1 MISSLLSLIYANLR
15 ASWRKYILTGLGIA
29 VAAFFLSAVLL
40 LNTIIS
46 ATYVEHYGNQ
56 VRNSD
61 AVVATNISG
70 QAKENPSGALSVEE
84 VEDIR
89 HSPQVAGIREDS
101 VVSAMYHDAPGDPVP
116 YALSQAPTDPDLFP
130 YQIQGRMPQ
139 NDHEILLPESLRES
153 LHLNIGDK
161 FHGIDPVATIK
172 LPTPT
177 SITNFEG
184 GTLSLEDSLPT
195 KEYTI
200 TGTFRSPPLGS
211 EDSITVFAGGTMLT
225 TTSKIAH
232 REHKTNIVHD
242 AHIVAVK
249 LREGV
254 SVEDFKREFTAH
266 HDNHGRVVPAHEYAH
281 KLEPD
286 IGFAN
291 DLLTAALL
299 GLAALALMVSA
310 FVITNTFSVLL
321 SQRTRELALL
331 RTLGAS
337 RPNLLTIVL
346 AESTVLGV
354 LAASLGITL
363 AYALWAVIT
372 SWAAHTLVF
381 TFSLVPSG
389 VTLPV
394 CVAVT
399 WIAALKP
406 AYAASKVS
414 PVQGLRDGVVQ
425 QVSTYGKRQGVI
437 ALLLLVAGIVAYAV
451 FISKF
456 SEHVPDGMEGTHS
469 VQVLIVGIIAAALL
483 CFAILTAAHK
493 ILSPLVKFWSS
504 LIAHTL
510 TGSISCKNA
519 LRSPARMVSTGRA
532 LLVGMMLIAMVLTG
546 YVTLKASVTSFI
558 QQTDHPAAVLT
569 FNGSKDTEG
578 NSSTARNSQNSES
591 TAERYMHQA
600 QDAQRRVQE
609 LPSVQSE
616 AFVQYAGNLTG
627 DDDSHTPAASYGPVN
642 EAGSNPSAAA
652 STPDHTDLPAAYA
665 VSPQDIDIVLPGT
678 SETILQGD
686 VVVLPRSEQHALQGH
701 KPPSFTLH
709 GPRGDLRLTAVYSQ
723 TDDHTPYISRETA
736 AKVQDLDHPQL
747 LEGSSSTGESYVV
760 VRAKQGLS
768 SDESTELRND
778 LTDIARTTHGLYL
791 AGILEM
797 RATVEISLIV
807 IMYTILAIIAL
818 MVLISVLGVSNTLML
833 SAHERSR
840 ENALLRTLGLSRQQL
855 RSVIMMEAILITLS
869 ALLVA
874 LIGGTLAGF
883 ILTRAITPQN
893 IEIIYRIPLTEYC
906 IAFFGAL
913 GIAVLAS
920 WVPSVRASK
929 VSPVQAL
936 RED

>member
-1 MISSLLSLIYANLR
+1 
-15 ASWRKYILTGLGIA
+15 
-29 VAAFFLSAVLL
+29 
-40 LNTIIS
+40 
-46 ATYVEHYGNQ
+46 
-56 VRNSD
+56 
-61 AVVATNISG
+61 
-70 QAKENPSGALSVEE
+70 
-84 VEDIR
+84 
-89 HSPQVAGIREDS
+89 
-101 VVSAMYHDAPGDPVP
+101 
-116 YALSQAPTDPDLFP
+116 
-130 YQIQGRMPQ
+130 
-139 NDHEILLPESLRES
+139 
-153 LHLNIGDK
+153 
-161 FHGIDPVATIK
+161 
-172 LPTPT
+172 
-177 SITNFEG
+177 
-184 GTLSLEDSLPT
+184 
-195 KEYTI
+195 
-200 TGTFRSPPLGS
+200 
-211 EDSITVFAGGTMLT
+211 
-225 TTSKIAH
+225 
-232 REHKTNIVHD
+232 
-242 AHIVAVK
+242 
-249 LREGV
+249 
-254 SVEDFKREFTAH
+254 
-266 HDNHGRVVPAHEYAH
+266 
-281 KLEPD
+281 
-286 IGFAN
+286 
-291 DLLTAALL
+291 
-299 GLAALALMVSA
+299 
-310 FVITNTFSVLL
+310 
-321 SQRTRELALL
+321 
-331 RTLGAS
+331 
-337 RPNLLTIVL
+337 
-346 AESTVLGV
+346 
-354 LAASLGITL
+354 
-363 AYALWAVIT
+363 
-372 SWAAHTLVF
+372 
-381 TFSLVPSG
+381 
-389 VTLPV
+389 
-394 CVAVT
+394 
-399 WIAALKP
+399 
-406 AYAASKVS
+406 
-414 PVQGLRDGVVQ
+414 
-425 QVSTYGKRQGVI
+425 
-437 ALLLLVAGIVAYAV
+437 
-451 FISKF
+451 
-456 SEHVPDGMEGTHS
+456 
-469 VQVLIVGIIAAALL
+469 
-483 CFAILTAAHK
+483 
-493 ILSPLVKFWSS
+493 
-504 LIAHTL
+504 
-510 TGSISCKNA
+510 
-519 LRSPARMVSTGRA
+519 MVSTGRA

-616 AFVQYAGNLTG
+616 AFVQYAGNLTC
-627 DDDSHTPAASYGPVN
+627 DDDSHTLTTSDGPVN

-652 STPDHTDLPAAYA
+652 GAPDHTDLPDAYA
-665 VSPQDIDIVLPGT
+665 VSPQDIDVVLPGT

-778 LTDIARTTHGLYL
+778 LTDISRTTHGLYL

-797 RATVEISLIV
+797 RAAVEISLII
-807 IMYTILAIIAL
+807 IMYAILAIIAL

>member
-46 ATYVEHYGNQ
+46 ATYMAHYGNQ

-70 QAKENPSGALSVEE
+70 QAKENSSGVLSVEE

-89 HSPQVAGIREDS
+89 NSPQVAGIREDS

-116 YALSQAPTDPDLFP
+116 YAISQAPTDPDLFP

-200 TGTFRSPPLGS
+200 TGTFHSPPLGS

-266 HDNHGRVVPAHEYAH
+266 HDDHGYVVPAHEYAH

-381 TFSLVPSG
+381 TFSLVPLG

-437 ALLLLVAGIVAYAV
+437 ALLLLVASIVAYAV
-451 FISKF
+451 FMSKS

-469 VQVLIVGIIAAALL
+469 VQVLVVGIIAAALL
-483 CFAILTAAHK
+483 GFAILSAAHK

-510 TGSISCKNA
+510 TGSIACKNA

-616 AFVQYAGNLTG
+616 AFVQYAGNLTC
-627 DDDSHTPAASYGPVN
+627 DDDSHTLTTSDGPVN

-652 STPDHTDLPAAYA
+652 GTLDHTDLPAAYA
-665 VSPQDIDIVLPGT
+665 VSPQDIDVVLPGT

-778 LTDIARTTHGLYL
+778 LTDISRTTHGLYL

-797 RATVEISLIV
+797 RAAVEISLII
-807 IMYTILAIIAL
+807 IMYAILAIIAL